1 MLQVIG
7 KKQPRA
13 RVYLGGTTSAK
24 CTYLNKNWT
33 ATVTVI
39 LFCAYTTFFLPGLQS
54 KSDLCDAAPDIHLL
68 PHPCHVIEVEGML
81 VQTQTHT
88 NIQSYTH
95 AHRHKTYTQIH
106 TNILTHSL
114 LVSVYEN
121 ALKKNGPM
129 RNNTKQP
136 EKSIPDNIAL
146 PAATQS
152 QQHSREKKRPRLHRQ
167 RRYEAVSAAGRNSV
181 PDSDFVTLPRKDI
194 SR

>member
-1 MLQVIG
+1 MHVPEQE
-7 KKQPRA
+7 
-13 RVYLGGTTSAK
+13 
-24 CTYLNKNWT
+24 LNGDCYCNF
-33 ATVTVI
+33 VLCIHNV
-39 LFCAYTTFFLPGLQS
+39 FLPGLQS